1 MRTFKDCEGRT
12 WSVTLNVLQMK
23 RIRANLGVDLVNVIA
38 LDSGGKVKVDLVDRI
53 ANDPCLLVD
62 ILWVCVEEE
71 AKAAGVTDEQ
81 FGRSLAGDAIEDATR
96 AFLDELV
103 ERRGV
108 DALVCEFAGIL
119 GVNPDPFTLRELV
132 WMVEGRGKFEW
143 SQTAS
148 LMALAVNL
156 MRDPKKGKAAS
167 PADFNPFAPKPPVPV
182 LKGKEMLA
190 ALKAAFI
197 KERKR

>member
-12 WSVTLNVLQMK
+12 WSVTLNVHQMK

-38 LDSGGKVKVDLVDRI
+38 LEAGGKVKVDLVDRI

-96 AFLDELV
+96 RSSTSSSIFSP
-103 ERRGV
+103 ERSASSSKRRWNCRGS
-108 DALVCEFAGIL
+108 
-119 GVNPDPFTLRELV
+119 TR
-132 WMVEGRGKFEW
+132 GR
-143 SQTAS
+143 
-148 LMALAVNL
+148 
-156 MRDPKKGKAAS
+156 
-167 PADFNPFAPKPPVPV
+167 
-182 LKGKEMLA
+182 
-190 ALKAAFI
+190 
-197 KERKR
+197 